1 MPPTSGSAVQIAA
14 ADDERS
20 PHGITRDVVPATD
33 FRMDGW
39 LVQPSLNRL
48 TRDGVVVRLRPQLMD
63 LLVCLASRPGAVL
76 GRDELMASV
85 WDGRWVV
92 ESAVSRCVAELR
104 AVFAD
109 SVHRPR
115 IIETISKRGYRL
127 IASVEPVPESRA
139 EATAPSGAAGIGAA
153 YGARSLRG
161 WLATFLRR
169 WNIHVRVIDNG
180 SGDRR

>member
-1 MPPTSGSAVQIAA
+1 MPPTSGSVQIAA
-14 ADDERS
+14 ADDAR
-20 PHGITRDVVPATD
+20 PPRAVTRDGAPAAD
-33 FRMDGW
+33 FRLDGW
-39 LVQPSLNRL
+39 LVQPSLNRV
-48 TRDGVVVRLRPQLMD
+48 TRDGIAVRLRPQLMD

-76 GRDELMASV
+76 GRDELVASV

-109 SVHRPR
+109 SVQRPR

-127 IASVEPVPESRA
+127 IAAVEPVPVSRG

-153 YGARSLRG
+153 AGSRSVRG
-161 WLATFLRR
+161 WLARIVRR
-169 WNIHVRVIDNG
+169 WT
-180 SGDRR
+180 SKTL

>member
-1 MPPTSGSAVQIAA
+1 MPPTSGSVVQIAA
-14 ADDERS
+14 ADAPRS
-20 PHGITRDVVPATD
+20 PQDITRDVVPACD

-39 LVQPSLNRL
+39 LVQPSLNRA
-48 TRDGVVVRLRPQLMD
+48 TRNGIVVRLRPQLMD

-76 GRDELMASV
+76 ARDELMASV

-109 SVHRPR
+109 SVQRPR

-127 IASVEPVPESRA
+127 IAAVEPVPKFRGHA
-139 EATAPSGAAGIGAA
+139 AVPSGAAGIGAA
-153 YGARSLRG
+153 AGFRPVRG
-161 WLATFLRR
+161 WLARIVRR
-169 WNIHVRVIDNG
+169 WTSTIV
-180 SGDRR
+180 

>member
-1 MPPTSGSAVQIAA
+1 MPPASGSVVHIAA
-14 ADDERS
+14 ADDAPS
-20 PHGITRDVVPATD
+20 PRGITRDVVSATD

-76 GRDELMASV
+76 GRDELVASV

-109 SVHRPR
+109 SVQRPR

-127 IASVEPVPESRA
+127 IASVEPVPASRA
-139 EATAPSGAAGIGAA
+139 EATAPSRAAGIGAA
-153 YGARSLRG
+153 AGSRSVRS
-161 WLATFLRR
+161 WLARIVRR
-169 WNIHVRVIDNG
+169 WTSTIV
-180 SGDRR
+180 